1 MREVIKVECV
11 IKKFERRVFSDAA
24 AWYEL
29 LLDEYQDTIAYNCK
43 DDSPNDISAAKESL
57 WRYSCYL
64 ATHCIEYRDS
74 VKLVE
79 RVESFESDEYYSDFI
94 SIINNYIKLG
104 LETIRKCLIEGDV
117 SFTDNKFLNK
127 LYKFSFGEKPFR
139 NKDAEFGNSLSDVLL
154 SLSDARNIHDL
165 SGDVDVNLESIV
177 RGFISLLDRKLLHRS
192 LPIFGKDVLYMVRYL
207 VTDDWCFRYAYDV
220 CELMVKVFTAKSEKE
235 LVKYY
240 NKLNSNLDSIL
251 EEQIVNVLQL
261 VFGSTRGISIA
272 EVIMTYLRGT
282 EIPEACP
289 HVTYVPSSPAA
300 CELYMMSNEPDDLLR
315 NSNLSLNTYMNEAN
329 INSMYGVMLDYEDD
343 LIYQIF
349 SDMLAVTSTLPV
361 SDKAGEICSSGLLD
375 IRQMMLSGELL
386 NLMGVC

>member
-1 MREVIKVECV
+1 MREVIKVESV
-11 IKKFERRVFSDAA
+11 IEKFERRVFSDTI

-29 LLDEYQDTIAYNCK
+29 LLDEYQDAIAYNCK
-43 DDSPNDISAAKESL
+43 DDSPSDISAAKESL

-64 ATHCIEYRDS
+64 ATHCIECRDS

-94 SIINNYIKLG
+94 SIINNDIKLG
-104 LETIRKCLIEGDV
+104 LETIRKCLVEGDI

-127 LYKFSFGEKPFR
+127 LYKFSFGEKPCR
-139 NKDAEFGNSLSDVLL
+139 NKDAEFGDSLSDVLL
-154 SLSDARNIHDL
+154 SLSNTRNIHDL

-207 VTDDWCFRYAYDV
+207 VIDNRYSKCAYDV
-220 CELMVKVFTAKSEKE
+220 CELLVKIFTAKSEKE

-240 NKLNSNLDSIL
+240 NKLNSNLESIL

-261 VFGSTRGISIA
+261 VFGSTRGIAIT
-272 EVIMTYLRGT
+272 EVIMTYLHGT
-282 EIPEACP
+282 EIPDACP
-289 HVTYVPSSPAA
+289 NVTYVPSSPAA
-300 CELYMMSNEPDDLLR
+300 CELYMMSDEPDDLLR
-315 NSNLSLNTYMNEAN
+315 NSNLSLKTYMNAVS

-349 SDMLAVTSTLPV
+349 SDILAVTATLSV
-361 SDKAGEICSSGLLD
+361 SGKAGEICSDGLYD